1 MTDQPESRP
10 LQDHELIEQAVDL
23 AIKKTFAIL
32 GVDIEKPESVEEF
45 REDLRFGRK
54 LRRMSDH
61 GNFVMVAGV
70 IAGLIYA
77 LWYGIK
83 AAAGIKS

>member
-1 MTDQPESRP
+1 MVASRTP
-10 LQDHELIEQAVDL
+10 SLSDEAIIEAAVDS

-32 GVDIEKPESVEEF
+32 GVDIDKPESVEAF

-54 LRRMSDH
+54 LRKMSDH
-61 GNFVMVAGV
+61 GSMAMVTVV
-70 IAGLIYA
+70 IGDLLLA

-83 AAAGIKS
+83 AAASTKI

>member
-1 MTDQPESRP
+1 MIAQNKSASLSDEAI
-10 LQDHELIEQAVDL
+10 IEAAVDS

-32 GVDIEKPESVEEF
+32 GVDIDKPESVEAF

-61 GNFVMVAGV
+61 GTMAMVSVV
-70 IAGLIYA
+70 IGGILLA

-83 AAAGIKS
+83 AAASTKI

>member
-1 MTDQPESRP
+1 MNTPNKSPSLSDEAII
-10 LQDHELIEQAVDL
+10 ELAVDS

-32 GVDIEKPESVEEF
+32 GVDIDKPESVEAF

-54 LRRMSDH
+54 LRKMSDH
-61 GNFVMVAGV
+61 GSMAMVTVV
-70 IAGLIYA
+70 IGGLLLA

-83 AAAGIKS
+83 AAASTKI

>member
-1 MTDQPESRP
+1 MTANLKTPNLSDEAI
-10 LQDHELIEQAVDL
+10 IEAAVDS

-32 GVDIEKPESVEEF
+32 GVDIDKPESVEAF

-61 GNFVMVAGV
+61 GSMAMVTVLIG
-70 IAGLIYA
+70 GLLLA

-83 AAAGIKS
+83 AAASTKI

>member
-1 MTDQPESRP
+1 MVASRTP
-10 LQDHELIEQAVDL
+10 SLSDEAIIEAAVDS

-32 GVDIEKPESVEEF
+32 GVDIDKPESVEAF

-54 LRRMSDH
+54 LRKMSDH
-61 GNFVMVAGV
+61 GSMAMVTVV
-70 IAGLIYA
+70 IGGLLLA

-83 AAAGIKS
+83 AAASTKI

>member
-1 MTDQPESRP
+1 MIAQNKSASLSDEAI
-10 LQDHELIEQAVDL
+10 IEAAVDS

-32 GVDIEKPESVEEF
+32 GVDIDKPESVEAF

-61 GNFVMVAGV
+61 GTMAMVSVV
-70 IAGLIYA
+70 IGGILLAF
-77 LWYGIK
+77 WYGIK
-83 AAAGIKS
+83 AAASTKI